1 MDSKHLKKCLIA
13 EELIKKLERELD
25 TWMTEGAHPVN
36 PYHDRNS
43 QVDPAIQSAYRDQAI
58 DDLKSKIAIA
68 KEEFASL

>member
-13 EELIKKLERELD
+13 EGLIEKLERELVAWKVD
-25 TWMTEGAHPVN
+25 SARPVN
-36 PYHDRNS
+36 LRYGRDS

-58 DDLKSKIAIA
+58 ADLKSKIAIA

>member
-1 MDSKHLKKCLIA
+1 MDSKHLKKCIIA
-13 EELIKKLERELD
+13 EELIIRLERELD
-25 TWMTEGAHPVN
+25 AWKFDSVRPVN
-36 PYHDRNS
+36 PHYAGGS